1 LGTQNCPKDAKTG
14 VEFTRLLGV
23 GVEEVRVEPSP
34 ADVTSL
40 LNKLADGDQEAAA
53 QLVPLVYEELRR
65 LAVRRLRHERPNH
78 TLQATALVHEA
89 YVKLSAQRDAKWQ
102 NRAQFFGVASQA
114 MRRILVDY
122 ARGQQRIRRGGKRQK
137 VSLDNVLLVSPD
149 RNEEV
154 LALHESLSRLEK
166 FDGRQARIVELRY
179 FGGLKLEEVAEVVG
193 ISTKTVMRELNVAKA
208 WLYGD
213 LKERSAEAEPRTNG
227 QGPG

>member
-1 LGTQNCPKDAKTG
+1 M
-14 VEFTRLLGV
+14 
-23 GVEEVRVEPSP
+23 EPSS
-34 ADVTSL
+34 ADITSL
-40 LNKLADGDQEAAA
+40 LNKLADGDQEVAAE
-53 QLVPLVYEELRR
+53 LVPLVYQELRR
-65 LAVRRLRHERPNH
+65 LAVRRLQHERSDH